1 MGESSKDLTIL
12 MNRAAEGSRSAA
24 DRLLPLVYEEL
35 RELAHAKL
43 RNEPKNI
50 TLQAT
55 ALVHE
60 AYLRLGGAEG
70 ERWENRRHYFAAAAE
85 AMRRI
90 LIERARRVA
99 GPKAG
104 GGQRRVALDE
114 VDSAI
119 DLDPAR
125 WIALDDGLA
134 ALTAHD
140 PELAE
145 IVSLRF
151 FAGLSIDQIA
161 AAIGVSART
170 VDNRWKVARAFLLKQ
185 MNSGTGEADGA

>member
-1 MGESSKDLTIL
+1 MGGSSKDLTML
-12 MNRAAEGSRSAA
+12 MNRAAGGNRSAA
-24 DRLLPLVYEEL
+24 DELLPLVYQEL
-35 RELAHAKL
+35 RQLAHARL
-43 RNEPKNI
+43 RNEPRNI

-60 AYLRLGGAEG
+60 AYLRLGGGEG

-90 LIERARRVA
+90 LIERARRIA

-104 GGQRRVALDE
+104 GGQQRVALDDAE
-114 VDSAI
+114 PAI
-119 DLDPAR
+119 DQDPDR
-125 WIALDDGLA
+125 WLALDDGLT
-134 ALTAHD
+134 ALQDND

-161 AAIGVSART
+161 AAIGVSSRT
-170 VDNRWKVARAFLLKQ
+170 IDNRWKVARAFLLKR